1 VEHFYDKF
9 GDPSCNGFLRYRAE
23 NQTDIY
29 TNGGKKTLPL
39 RLGNNQRRI
48 PWRSDRKAGRRCEVL
63 SRTGRTYRE
72 GRHSD
77 LSDFLHSLN
86 CCKKLF

>member
-29 TNGGKKTLPL
+29 TNGGKKNAFPTT
-39 RLGNNQRRI
+39 R
-48 PWRSDRKAGRRCEVL
+48 
-63 SRTGRTYRE
+63 
-72 GRHSD
+72 
-77 LSDFLHSLN
+77 
-86 CCKKLF
+86 